1 MKTDPGRLA
10 VALVAAGSLMLSA
23 CNDGA
28 AAGAEPDPTAGAAT
42 GPASAAEFAHLLTS
56 GAIVDYEPTKSAAE
70 AVAMA
75 DVIVTGTITDVIDN
89 GDRSVVIEIAVDET
103 LYGEP
108 ADIVHLWHEFEG
120 SIAGV
125 GKPVKVTVAELA
137 EAGVGLRVAA
147 SAVEVQSADD
157 SARATPPY
165 ALLRLPAVDAF
176 FLQGSADTGMHCP
189 YLGYPVSMWGA
200 KTIDEYAE
208 LIRPASFPDPPVP
221 GQ

>member
-10 VALVAAGSLMLSA
+10 LALVAAGSLMLSA

-28 AAGAEPDPTAGAAT
+28 AAGTEPDPTAGAAT

-89 GDRSVVIEIAVDET
+89 GDRSVVIEIAIDET

-137 EAGVGLRVAA
+137 EAGAGLRVAA
-147 SAVEVQSADD
+147 SAVEIESGDD
-157 SARATPPY
+157 RARAPY

-176 FLQGSADTGMHCP
+176 FLQGSADAGMHCP

-208 LIRPASFPDPPVP
+208 LIRRAS
-221 GQ
+221 